1 MNSGKVSLV
10 GRSVLITG
18 ASRGLGYELVKC
30 FHAAHYQVF
39 PLVRS
44 EEAARALM
52 AEFDNGCY
60 PIVADVRS
68 DDSKECIRSTIRR
81 FTDKID
87 IVINNAGIPG
97 RSRELEKV
105 EPAEVSE
112 LLNVHCLGVLR
123 VVQAAMAFLQ
133 NGDNPRIIN
142 VSSRLGSLSKMASAE
157 FRDRTF
163 TYSYR
168 VAKAA
173 QNMLTVCM
181 DQELSAKG
189 ICVRAIHPG
198 VLLSGPSSLDG
209 DLEVHEAAD
218 HIFRW
223 VERLE
228 IDHSGLFVQPG
239 AGELPW

>member
-1 MNSGKVSLV
+1 MKGN
-10 GRSVLITG
+10 VLITG
-18 ASRGLGYELVKC
+18 ANRGLGYELVKC
-30 FHAAHYQVF
+30 FHSNHYQVF

-44 EEAARALM
+44 EEAAIDLM
-52 AEFDNGCY
+52 AEYNDRCY
-60 PIVADVRS
+60 PIVADVRL
-68 DDSKECIRSTIRR
+68 DDCKESIQSTIRN

-105 EPAEVSE
+105 EPEEISE

-157 FRDRTF
+157 FRNRKF

-173 QNMLTVCM
+173 QNMLTICM
-181 DQELSAKG
+181 DQELSKKG
-189 ICVRAIHPG
+189 ICIRAIHPG
-198 VLLSGPSSLDG
+198 VFISGPSSLDG
-209 DLEVHEAAD
+209 DLEVHEAAG

-223 VERLE
+223 IDGMEINRSERF
-228 IDHSGLFVQPG
+228 IQPG
-239 AGELPW
+239 VGELPW